1 MGTALDRNAD
11 ASQVGVGCARVSR
24 WSGAFVPAVLPPRAA
39 APTRMSGPNLRMGL
53 FDGLSKALN
62 EAMAND
68 DSYGKAVNPGFREG
82 YDGPA
87 QKTVTFKPSG
97 AVVSTYGGERMGDVC
112 VRGGVEVT
120 YGCQKGTCGSCE
132 VLLTADGE
140 QSKIR
145 VCQAVVPKSA
155 GSALVVESDP
165 VKGRARSLEWEKVK
179 TSVPAGSGTVDRGP
193 APPPPQAPTEALPDG
208 WQKATDPE
216 TGKVFFFNDKGV
228 TQWETPTAPSA

>member
-1 MGTALDRNAD
+1 M
-11 ASQVGVGCARVSR
+11 
-24 WSGAFVPAVLPPRAA
+24 
-39 APTRMSGPNLRMGL
+39 PNLRMGL
-53 FDGLSKALN
+53 LDGLSKALN

-68 DSYGKAVNPGFREG
+68 DSYGQAVNPGFREG

-87 QKTVTFKPSG
+87 QKTITFKPSG

-165 VKGRARSLEWEKVK
+165 VK
-179 TSVPAGSGTVDRGP
+179 
-193 APPPPQAPTEALPDG
+193 EALPDG
-208 WQKATDPE
+208 WQKATDPD

-228 TQWETPTAPSA
+228 TQWESPTAPSA

>member
-1 MGTALDRNAD
+1 
-11 ASQVGVGCARVSR
+11 
-24 WSGAFVPAVLPPRAA
+24 
-39 APTRMSGPNLRMGL
+39 MGL
-53 FDGLSKALN
+53 LDGLSKALN

-68 DSYGKAVNPGFREG
+68 DSYGQAVNPGFREG

-87 QKTVTFKPSG
+87 QKTITFKPSG

-120 YGCQKGTCGSCE
+120 YGCQQGTCGSCE

-165 VKGRARSLEWEKVK
+165 VKGRARSLVGEGEDVG
-179 TSVPAGSGTVDRGP
+179 AR
-193 APPPPQAPTEALPDG
+193 
-208 WQKATDPE
+208 WQWHRQPK
-216 TGKVFFFNDKGV
+216 
-228 TQWETPTAPSA
+228 PSAAAASSPDRSAPGWLAKGHRPRNRKGLFLQ